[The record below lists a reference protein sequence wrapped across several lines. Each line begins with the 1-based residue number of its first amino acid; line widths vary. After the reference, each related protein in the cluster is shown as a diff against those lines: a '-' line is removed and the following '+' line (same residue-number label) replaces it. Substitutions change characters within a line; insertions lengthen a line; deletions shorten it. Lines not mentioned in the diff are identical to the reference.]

1 MRRIGVDPELDAYMG
16 GLVQIVRTYKQ
27 NVEGFYLDQEARLAN
42 FQASLDQLAAIDR
55 AHAAAAAATSASGG
69 AGAPAAGAAAGG
81 VGDLK
86 AAASAVPTATPDLAA
101 LKDSTPFREDLK
113 RRYKTELMAWKVKFS
128 RKQRKGKLPDA
139 ASAVLMAYWKA
150 HQVR

>member
-55 AHAAAAAATSASGG
+55 APRGARRPRASGG
-69 AGAPAAGAAAGG
+69 AGAAAAGAAAGG